1 MYEARCSMYI
11 DRRIDVVL
19 AEWAADVAH
28 KPLLLRGARQIGKTT
43 AVRHLAK
50 RFDNFIEINFE
61 TDKKIGAIFNG
72 DFKMPRI
79 LSAIEAYTESRITPG
94 RTLLFFDEIQECP
107 RAISAL
113 RYFYEIVQPL
123 HVVATGSLLEFAFS
137 EISNFAVGRI
147 RNLFMYPLS
156 FAEFMC
162 ARGAKVTMEHV
173 ERATFGEPLP
183 PPVHEKMLD
192 CLKEFMIVGGMP
204 AAVVEYVKTESFL
217 RAREQQMDILAT
229 LKSDFD
235 KYKTRVAPDAIRAT
249 FSSIARQTGE
259 KFSYSGSQSE
269 TTCAQAKTCVGLL
282 ERARIAL
289 RIQGCMANGIPIGG
303 DVNRK
308 LAKFMILDTGL
319 YLCESGLD
327 ISEWVVDAPAKF
339 VNRGKLAEMHV
350 GLELLKSGNPME
362 ARDLFYW
369 HREAKNANAEVDYI
383 VPYRNGILPIEVKS
397 GVRGSMKSLR
407 ILMEEKHLSLGV
419 RTSEKNLG
427 TMGNVRIVPL
437 YMIGN
442 YDAILRTNGDGGNA
456 SFRQTDSS

>member
-1 MYEARCSMYI
+1 M
-11 DRRIDVVL
+11 
-19 AEWAADVAH
+19 
-28 KPLLLRGARQIGKTT
+28 Q
-43 AVRHLAK
+43 
-50 RFDNFIEINFE
+50 EIKE
-61 TDKKIGAIFNG
+61 
-72 DFKMPRI
+72 R
-79 LSAIEAYTESRITPG
+79 
-94 RTLLFFDEIQECP
+94 P

-113 RYFYEIVQPL
+113 RYFYENVQPL
-123 HVVATGSLLEFAFS
+123 HVVAMGSLLEFAFS
-137 EISNFAVGRI
+137 EISDFGVGRI
-147 RNLFMYPLS
+147 RNLFMYPFS

-173 ERATFGEPLP
+173 ERATFVEPLP
-183 PPVHEKMLD
+183 PPAHEKMLD
-192 CLKEFMIVGGMP
+192 CHKEFMIVGGMP

-249 FSSIARQTGE
+249 FTSVARQTGE
-259 KFSYSGSQSE
+259 KFSYSSSQSE
-269 TTCAQAKTCVGLL
+269 TSCAQAKTCVWLL

-289 RIQGCMANGIPIGG
+289 RIQGCMANGIPMGG

-339 VNRGKLAEMHV
+339 VNSGRLAEMHV
-350 GLELLKSGNPME
+350 GLGNPME
-362 ARDLFYW
+362 ARDLFYYW

-383 VPYRNGILPIEVKS
+383 VQYCNGILPIEVKS
-397 GVRGSMKSLR
+397 GTRGSMKSLR
-407 ILMEEKHLSLGV
+407 ILMEEKHLSLGI
-419 RTSEKNLG
+419 RTSEENLG
-427 TMGNVRIVPL
+427 TMGDVRIVPL

-442 YDAILRTNGDGGNA
+442 YDAILHANGDGGNA
-456 SFRQTDSS
+456 S